1 MKNVVTILVV
11 DDDTRM
17 RSLLQG
23 ILERDGYSVLTARDG
38 AEALELIHRRKV
50 DIVISDM
57 TIPGVD
63 GFELLKIVKEE
74 LPHIGMIMMASSSDT
89 YAVKDAL
96 LLGADE
102 YVTKPFRSHEI
113 SMVVERAYWRILSD
127 DRNPTTAEEPG

>member
-74 LPHIGMIMMASSSDT
+74 LPHIGMIMTASSSDT

-113 SMVVERAYWRILSD
+113 SIVVERAYWRILSD

>member
-113 SMVVERAYWRILSD
+113 SIVVERAYWRILSD